1 MLKILFVCTG
11 NTCRSPMA
19 EALFNNAVPHSRLPY
34 QVISSSAGLY
44 AVRGDRVS
52 SEVLSLLSQE
62 GFDLSEHRA
71 RQLNQTLVEDSDLIL
86 VMTATHKHELCS
98 IFPDAVN
105 KTYRLKEFAGENHKT
120 GDITD
125 PLGQGLEKYQ
135 QALEEIRLCIKKLI
149 SKMEDSL
156 NESGS
161 GQ

>member
-1 MLKILFVCTG
+1 LLKILFVCTG

-19 EALFNNAVPHSRLPY
+19 EALFNNAVLHSSLPY
-34 QVISSSAGLY
+34 RVVSSSSGLH

-52 SEVLSLLSQE
+52 PEVLSLLSQE
-62 GFDLSEHRA
+62 GLDLSEHSA

-86 VMTATHKHELCS
+86 VMAGTHKHELCS

-105 KTYRLKEFAGENHKT
+105 KTYLLKEFAGEDHAP

-135 QALEEIRLCIKKLI
+135 QVLEEIRQCIKKII

-156 NESGS
+156 HESGS
-161 GQ
+161 G

>member
-19 EALFNNAVPHSRLPY
+19 EALFNNAVLHSRLPY
-34 QVISSSAGLY
+34 RVVSSSSGLH

-52 SEVLSLLSQE
+52 PEVLSLLSQE
-62 GFDLSEHRA
+62 GLDLSEHSA

-86 VMTATHKHELCS
+86 VMAGTHKHELCS

-105 KTYRLKEFAGENHKT
+105 KTYLLKEFAGEDHAP

-135 QALEEIRLCIKKLI
+135 QVLEEIRQCIKKII

-156 NESGS
+156 HESGS
-161 GQ
+161 G